1 MKNLRHIY
9 IKNMVC
15 DRCIKV
21 VKEEL
26 EKTGLEV
33 ADIKLGEAEVNGE
46 DIQVSKIKE
55 VLEENGFEL
64 LENKNVKLIGRVKTL
79 IIELIHHN
87 KSGNTIKENYS
98 EYISRAIG
106 KDYTSISHLFSSIE
120 NITIE
125 KYIIHQKVEKVK
137 ELLIYDELTLSEIS
151 YQLGYSS
158 VGHLSS
164 QFKQVTGMS
173 PSEFKKLKSHTRKSL
188 DQI

>member
-1 MKNLRHIY
+1 MGNLQHIY

-26 EKTGLEV
+26 EKAGLEV
-33 ADIKLGEAEVNGE
+33 AYIKLGEAEVSG
-46 DIQVSKIKE
+46 DIQTARIKE

-64 LENKNVKLIGRVKTL
+64 LENKNVKIIGRVKTL
-79 IIELIHHN
+79 LIELIHHN
-87 KSGNTIKENYS
+87 KSGNTLKENYS
-98 EYISRAIG
+98 DYISRTIG
-106 KDYTSISHLFSSIE
+106 KDYAYISHLFSSVE

-125 KYIIHQKVEKVK
+125 KYIIHQKAEKVK
-137 ELLIYDELTLSEIS
+137 ELLVYNELTLSEIS

-173 PSEFKKLKSHTRKSL
+173 PSEFKKLKSHMRKSL